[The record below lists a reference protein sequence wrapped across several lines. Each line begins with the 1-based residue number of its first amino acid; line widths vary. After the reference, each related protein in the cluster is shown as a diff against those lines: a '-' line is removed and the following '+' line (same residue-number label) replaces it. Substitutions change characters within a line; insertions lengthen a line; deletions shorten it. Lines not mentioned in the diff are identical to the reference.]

1 MMRPQRSDAGSRSV
15 GRFST
20 LTRIPV
26 NVTNEPWALFFPKP
40 TAQQMMMAQ
49 VKSTKA
55 KLYFIV
61 NLWLICHHYLVKSVI
76 GEYEHLGNRPCGR
89 EG

>member
-1 MMRPQRSDAGSRSV
+1 MMRPQRCETESRSV
-15 GRFST
+15 GRFSALT
-20 LTRIPV
+20 LIPV
-26 NVTNEPWALFFPKP
+26 NVTNEPRAFFLPKP
-40 TAQQMMMAQ
+40 SVQKMMMAQ